1 MFWLILMTISAHTE
15 KGKPKNEN
23 RYSLHNLCC
32 NLYCWS
38 LDWGEDWMMNTRE
51 TLIEILN
58 KKVHDD
64 WFTNEEIADYLIANG
79 VTVTTDSNK
88 YPEEHNL

>member
-1 MFWLILMTISAHTE
+1 
-15 KGKPKNEN
+15 
-23 RYSLHNLCC
+23 
-32 NLYCWS
+32 
-38 LDWGEDWMMNTRE
+38 MMNTRE

-79 VTVTTDSNK
+79 VTVKTAKVKPDKMPVKKSITQDTLSALAALGRK
-88 YPEEHNL
+88 AHGEV